1 MLAPTNVSA
10 WLRWSSIELPFY
22 PRLMG
27 LSVPTGGTT
36 RHSANTGTSGARL
49 GDRELGTLPLCP
61 AVAAAGGRGPAVHV
75 TVSCRAEGCKSI
87 WYKPRHE
94 PEGGHMLLFI
104 SLGTI
109 ELP

>member
-1 MLAPTNVSA
+1 MGVNRPGWWSEHYPEHCEHGHDWGPGRVIVA
-10 WLRWSSIELPFY
+10 WRSC
-22 PRLMG
+22 RC
-27 LSVPTGGTT
+27 
-36 RHSANTGTSGARL
+36 
-49 GDRELGTLPLCP
+49 DP
-61 AVAAAGGRGPAVHV
+61 AVAAAGGRGSVGHV